1 MPLKNPDPFS
11 TRALQLNAKVNPYVA
26 LLRDGAESG
35 DLPLAFGAHLE
46 GMAGKWRERVAQYHG
61 TEQPRRL
68 VVEIGCHK
76 GQTLLQLAAD
86 HPDTAFIGV
95 DITFKRVVTTTQ
107 RAQAKGLKNVY
118 GLLVNAN
125 AFDQVFAP
133 GELDGCLIF
142 FPDPWVKKK
151 SQAKNRLL
159 NEAFTTKLR
168 GVLKSGG
175 FCWVKTDQ
183 EAYFDQARAALDATG
198 FTPATQS
205 IGLLKDDYGSAFEA
219 RFHEQNLPTH
229 GGKWVCYTHS

>member
-11 TRALQLNAKVNPYVA
+11 TRALSLNADVNPYVA

-61 TEQPRRL
+61 TEQPKRL
-68 VVEIGCHK
+68 IVEIGCHK

-125 AFDQVFAP
+125 TFDKVFAP

-159 NEAFTTKLR
+159 NEAFTTKLH
-168 GVLKSGG
+168 GVLKPGG

-183 EAYFDQARAALDATG
+183 ELYFDQARAALDATG
-198 FTPATQS
+198 FTPATQG

-229 GGKWVCYTHS
+229 GGKWVCYTDS